1 MGIEV
6 AIARTDGKGNR
17 EKVRIK
23 VTPRFVESRNFICFP
38 IVEFHSIWGI
48 LESLGI

>member
-6 AIARTDGKGNR
+6 AIAGTDGKGNR
-17 EKVRIK
+17 EKVRVK
-23 VTPRFVESRNFICFP
+23 VTLRFVERNFISGFQT
-38 IVEFHSIWGI
+38 FHSIWGT